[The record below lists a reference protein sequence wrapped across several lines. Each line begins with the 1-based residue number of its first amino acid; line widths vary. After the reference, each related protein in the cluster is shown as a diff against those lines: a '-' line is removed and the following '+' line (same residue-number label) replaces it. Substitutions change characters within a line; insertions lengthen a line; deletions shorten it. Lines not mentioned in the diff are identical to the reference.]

1 MTYAHTR
8 TRTVKRL
15 LGLALISTGLLA
27 WAVLLPE
34 QAWVATAQTANP
46 SWSYTGS
53 LNRGR
58 VFHTAT
64 LLPNGKVLVAG
75 GDSLGSAEL
84 YDPATGTW
92 RLTGSLNTPRGF
104 DHTATL
110 LPNGKVLV
118 AGGYN
123 GDEIN
128 SAELYDPAT
137 GTWTSTGNLNVARHS
152 HTATLLPDGKVLV
165 AGGGDEDGGITNSAE
180 LYNPA
185 TGTWSITGSLH
196 TVRGRHTA
204 TLLPD
209 SRVLV
214 AGGTDSFF
222 PSLRSSELYD
232 PHTGTWSVTGSLN
245 TDRVLFTATLLSN
258 GSVLVAGGESHQCSN
273 RGCGFSGVT
282 SSAEL
287 YNPATG
293 TWSYTGDLSPSR
305 GYHTATL
312 LPNGQVLVAGGVMPG
327 FTSINSAEIYD
338 PATGNWSSTA
348 SLNTTRS
355 FHTATLLSNGKVL
368 VVGGAHLGNVLSSAE
383 LYDSGSN
390 LFANPI
396 DDPAFF
402 VRQQYLDFLGREPEP
417 GGFQGWL
424 NILNN
429 CGTSVQQ
436 PCDRIEVS
444 SAFFRSEEFQS
455 RGYFVYRFY
464 STLGR
469 IPHYSEFM
477 PDLAKVSGFL
487 TPEQLEAN
495 KAAFVQEF
503 MARQEF
509 QTRYGPF
516 TDPTTFVYVL
526 LQTTGLPG
534 HPMKG
539 AWIAGLTQ
547 GTMTRAE
554 VLRALVESSELYYK
568 KYNEAFVVMEYFGY
582 LRRDP
587 DILYFDWIQT
597 MSLNG
602 GDYREMINGFINSAE
617 YRQRFGH

>member
-1 MTYAHTR
+1 MSSRSQRQTSLCAARRNSADGANCCRGPRNRPHYNLFFGR
-8 TRTVKRL
+8 MNKMNRRNLKRKSA
-15 LGLALISTGLLA
+15 LGVMLMLLA
-27 WAVLLPE
+27 FALSDSAKADMVTDWNQNAQQALLAVKASPIVSSRVL
-34 QAWVATAQTANP
+34 AIAQTANP

-128 SAELYDPAT
+128 SAGLYDPAT

-417 GGFQGWL
+417 GGFQG
-424 NILNN
+424 
-429 CGTSVQQ
+429 
-436 PCDRIEVS
+436 
-444 SAFFRSEEFQS
+444 
-455 RGYFVYRFY
+455 
-464 STLGR
+464 
-469 IPHYSEFM
+469 
-477 PDLAKVSGFL
+477 
-487 TPEQLEAN
+487 
-495 KAAFVQEF
+495 
-503 MARQEF
+503 
-509 QTRYGPF
+509 
-516 TDPTTFVYVL
+516 
-526 LQTTGLPG
+526 
-534 HPMKG
+534 
-539 AWIAGLTQ
+539 
-547 GTMTRAE
+547 
-554 VLRALVESSELYYK
+554 
-568 KYNEAFVVMEYFGY
+568 
-582 LRRDP
+582 
-587 DILYFDWIQT
+587 
-597 MSLNG
+597 
-602 GDYREMINGFINSAE
+602 
-617 YRQRFGH
+617 